1 MFGKVNNLF
10 LIFIKY
16 LLILF
21 LLTLVF
27 ESFTRIFLF
36 IILQEKNIFKYG
48 FDNDFEIHTLD
59 LSKFEISFFDRNDL
73 NIDNKIKSKKNFE
86 NVNKKL
92 LIWTFGGS
100 TTKGYNCGRGSS
112 SWPNE
117 LESLNKKFIIKNF
130 AQNGYGTDKSIP
142 LLWKNLKD
150 QTPNIIIW
158 AHKFNISKALYGIT
172 RNKKILNYD
181 FKDENKNKF
190 DLFVKRIDKSF
201 KQSFLFYYLL
211 DKIILRINIKLNLW
225 SPAKV
230 LKIDNA
236 SWEMAVKNY
245 EINTKEAI
253 TLSKQKN
260 VNEFYI
266 VSLFQKEDIPKKE
279 GNFNYLYD
287 RTIYNLEESTY
298 AKIIDLTKNLH
309 QINKNNFFCDGMHK
323 TIVGNKYISKK
334 INKNLINNSQI
345 LNK

>member
-130 AQNGYGTDKSIP
+130 AQNGYSTDKSIP

>member
-59 LSKFEISFFDRNDL
+59 LSKFEISIFDRNDL

-130 AQNGYGTDKSIP
+130 AQNGYSTDKSIP